1 MPSWYQFVACYST
14 ISLQS
19 ELNYF
24 LFLSFFFFINNL
36 EISLHSYIRNIVAIM
51 LSSWTKETLQL
62 SHLPLIHYSS
72 SRSRLTCFLDVFY
85 TLWSLFTRRERA
97 SLYVMLKPKIKMISR
112 RPWNVIKYVTDA
124 TLVKDPCPISK
135 HGRVC

>member
-1 MPSWYQFVACYST
+1 MVSVCGVLFNDLST
-14 ISLQS
+14 ERV
-19 ELNYF
+19 ELF
-24 LFLSFFFFINNL
+24 SLSFFFFLTNNL

-97 SLYVMLKPKIKMISR
+97 SLYVMPKIKMISR

>member
-1 MPSWYQFVACYST
+1 MVSVCGVLFNDLST
-14 ISLQS
+14 EQV
-19 ELNYF
+19 ELF
-24 LFLSFFFFINNL
+24 SLSFFFFLTNNL

-97 SLYVMLKPKIKMISR
+97 SLYVMPKIKMISR